1 MLLEAFFSTTQNPDN
16 CLFGPLGTTVSQ
28 PVDTFVQL
36 NWWFCYGIT
45 ACQLDLPVLP
55 LLFPLCLLQL
65 IKAVSQ
71 LIADAG
77 IGGSRFQHS
86 LAITNNFANGDKQ
99 MKVRNY
105 LCLYCVVLVYFC
117 ILEVDRSQSTFSSMK
132 LQPFCLSPK
141 SSTKRT
147 L

>member
-1 MLLEAFFSTTQNPDN
+1 MEQLPVSVLLLSVLTPFLSP
-16 CLFGPLGTTVSQ
+16 CLF
-28 PVDTFVQL
+28 
-36 NWWFCYGIT
+36 
-45 ACQLDLPVLP
+45 
-55 LLFPLCLLQL
+55 QL

-105 LCLYCVVLVYFC
+105 LCLYNMLVPVYF
-117 ILEVDRSQSTFSSMK
+117 VS
-132 LQPFCLSPK
+132 
-141 SSTKRT
+141 
-147 L
+147 